1 MTADIGITE
10 SESFEPLSEHE
21 LRRLV
26 PDFKGRLIQTEWGNI
41 RGRLLEGPST
51 METVRSAFQ
60 DWDEFEDWKVSD
72 IDAEYRYE
80 DAKKKL
86 GQRGDKYGLAWYGSF
101 YFGLLYNI
109 KKMEELFLD
118 LGAHQNKLKE
128 FCSRLEPVFLRSLER
143 WAEAGADG
151 VLFGNDLGLQDR
163 FLMNPDTWREIFL
176 PFHRRFYEKA
186 HSLGLDVLM
195 HSCGYIRDIMPDLVD
210 AGLDVVQFDQIRIYD
225 LDDLQE
231 NFNGKICFFC
241 PVDIQS
247 VMPTGDKN
255 KIQEDARIMIE
266 KLGSEK
272 GGFMAKDYP
281 QWEDVGVKEE
291 WARWARDAFVEYGTL
306 S

>member
-1 MTADIGITE
+1 
-10 SESFEPLSEHE
+10 
-21 LRRLV
+21 
-26 PDFKGRLIQTEWGNI
+26 
-41 RGRLLEGPST
+41 
-51 METVRSAFQ
+51 
-60 DWDEFEDWKVSD
+60 
-72 IDAEYRYE
+72 
-80 DAKKKL
+80 
-86 GQRGDKYGLAWYGSF
+86 
-101 YFGLLYNI
+101 
-109 KKMEELFLD
+109 
-118 LGAHQNKLKE
+118 
-128 FCSRLEPVFLRSLER
+128 
-143 WAEAGADG
+143 
-151 VLFGNDLGLQDR
+151 
-163 FLMNPDTWREIFL
+163 MNPDTWREIFL